1 MSDKIKGK
9 HYTHGLTGTRV
20 YKTWESMKARCYNP
34 NDGKYKKYG
43 GRGIKVCDE
52 WLGKDG
58 AKKFAEWAYA
68 NGFDEN
74 KHQKEQSIDRIDVN
88 GNYEPKNC
96 RFANA
101 KVQANNRTNTII
113 LEFQGKSQSLQEWAD
128 ELEISESTIRW
139 RLNKGYSTE
148 KALTTKVRKTAR
160 QGKKYL
166 THKGNTKTVSEWARY
181 LGIDSKILYTRL
193 KRGWTIEKTLET
205 PVGADKWRKTKQ

>member
-20 YKTWESMKARCYNP
+20 YKTWESMKSRCYNP

-58 AKKFAEWAYA
+58 AKNFAEWAYA

-88 GNYEPKNC
+88 GNYEPKNY
-96 RFANA
+96 RFTNA

-128 ELEISESTIRW
+128 ELGISESTIRW

-148 KALTTKVRKTAR
+148 KALTTKVRKTVS

-205 PVGADKWRKTKQ
+205 PVGTDKWHKTK

>member
-1 MSDKIKGK
+1 MSDKTKGK

-58 AKKFAEWAYA
+58 AKNFAEWAYA

-74 KHQKEQSIDRIDVN
+74 KHQREQSIDRIDVN

-96 RFANA
+96 RFTNA

-128 ELEISESTIRW
+128 ELGISESTIRW

-148 KALTTKVRKTAR
+148 KALSTKVRKTASQR
-160 QGKKYL
+160 KKYL
-166 THKGNTKTVSEWARY
+166 TYKGNTKIVSEWAKY
-181 LGIDSKILYTRL
+181 LGIDSGILYARL
-193 KRGWTIEKTLET
+193 KRGWTVEKTLET
-205 PVGADKWRKTKQ
+205 PVGADKWHKTK

>member
-1 MSDKIKGK
+1 MSKRDRLNVIYS
-9 HYTHGLTGTRV
+9 H
-20 YKTWESMKARCYNP
+20 MKARCYNK
-34 NDGKYKKYG
+34 NRWNYQYYG
-43 GRGIKVCDE
+43 ARGIKICDE

-58 AKKFAEWAYA
+58 AKNFAEWAYA

-96 RFANA
+96 RFTNA

-128 ELEISESTIRW
+128 ELGISESTIRW

-148 KALTTKVRKTAR
+148 KALTTKVRKTVR

-205 PVGADKWRKTKQ
+205 PVGADKWHKTK

>member
-1 MSDKIKGK
+1 MAGIRV
-9 HYTHGLTGTRV
+9 HGESYHETRLHHIWV
-20 YKTWESMKARCYNP
+20 NMRYRCNNP
-34 NDGKYKKYG
+34 NCSHYNRYG

-58 AKKFAEWAYA
+58 AKNFAEWAYA

-96 RFANA
+96 RFTNA

-113 LEFQGKSQSLQEWAD
+113 IEFQGKSQSLQEWAD
-128 ELEISESTIRW
+128 ELGISESTIRW

-148 KALTTKVRKTAR
+148 KALTTKIRKTVS

-205 PVGADKWRKTKQ
+205 PVGTDKWHKTK

>member
-1 MSDKIKGK
+1 MPDKTKGK

-58 AKKFAEWAYA
+58 AKNFAEWAYA

-96 RFANA
+96 RFTNA
-101 KVQANNRTNTII
+101 KVQANNKTNTIF
-113 LEFQGKSQSLQEWAD
+113 LEYQGKSQSLQEWAD
-128 ELEISESTIRW
+128 ELRISESTIRW
-139 RLNKGYSTE
+139 RLDNGYSTE
-148 KALTTKVRKTAR
+148 KALTTNVRKISNN
-160 QGKKYL
+160 GKKYL
-166 THKGNTKTVSEWARY
+166 TYKGDTKTISEWAKY
-181 LGIDSKILYTRL
+181 LEINPKILYARL
-193 KRGWTIEKTLET
+193 KRGWTIEKALET
-205 PVGADKWRKTKQ
+205 PVGADKWHKTK

>member
-1 MSDKIKGK
+1 M
-9 HYTHGLTGTRV
+9 
-20 YKTWESMKARCYNP
+20 
-34 NDGKYKKYG
+34 
-43 GRGIKVCDE
+43 CDE

-58 AKKFAEWAYA
+58 AKNFAEWAYA

-96 RFANA
+96 RFTNA

-128 ELEISESTIRW
+128 ELGISESTIRW

-148 KALTTKVRKTAR
+148 KALTTKVRKTVR

-205 PVGADKWRKTKQ
+205 PVGTDKWHKTK

>member
-1 MSDKIKGK
+1 MSDKTKGK

-58 AKKFAEWAYA
+58 AKNFAEWAYT

-74 KHQKEQSIDRIDVN
+74 KHQREQSIDRIDVN

-96 RFANA
+96 RFTNA
-101 KVQANNRTNTII
+101 KVQANNRTNTVI

-128 ELEISESTIRW
+128 KLGISESTIRW
-139 RLNKGYSTE
+139 RLNKGYS
-148 KALTTKVRKTAR
+148 
-160 QGKKYL
+160 
-166 THKGNTKTVSEWARY
+166 
-181 LGIDSKILYTRL
+181 
-193 KRGWTIEKTLET
+193 IEKSI
-205 PVGADKWRKTKQ
+205 DY

>member
-1 MSDKIKGK
+1 MPDKTKGK

-58 AKKFAEWAYA
+58 AKNFAEWAYA

-96 RFANA
+96 RFTNA
-101 KVQANNRTNTII
+101 KVQANNKTNTIF
-113 LEFQGKSQSLQEWAD
+113 LEYQGKSQSLQEWAD
-128 ELEISESTIRW
+128 ELRISEATIRW
-139 RLNKGYSTE
+139 RLDNGYSTE
-148 KALTTKVRKTAR
+148 KALTTNVRKISNN
-160 QGKKYL
+160 GKKYL
-166 THKGNTKTVSEWARY
+166 TYKGDTKTISEWAKY
-181 LGIDSKILYTRL
+181 LEINPKILYARL
-193 KRGWTIEKTLET
+193 KRGWTIEKALET
-205 PVGADKWRKTKQ
+205 PVGADKWHKTK

>member
-58 AKKFAEWAYA
+58 AKNFAEWAYD

-74 KHQKEQSIDRIDVN
+74 KHQKEQSIERIDVN
-88 GNYEPKNC
+88 GNQEPKNW
-96 RFANA
+96 RFTNA

-128 ELEISESTIRW
+128 ELGISESTIRW
-139 RLNKGYSTE
+139 RLNKGDSTE
-148 KALTTKVRKTAR
+148 KALTTKVRKTVHQR
-160 QGKKYL
+160 KKYL

-205 PVGADKWRKTKQ
+205 PVGTDKWHKTK

>member
-58 AKKFAEWAYA
+58 AKNFAEWAYA

-88 GNYEPKNC
+88 GNYEPKNW
-96 RFANA
+96 RFTNA

-128 ELEISESTIRW
+128 ELGISESTIRW

-148 KALTTKVRKTAR
+148 KALTTKVRKTVR

-205 PVGADKWRKTKQ
+205 PVGTDKWHKTK